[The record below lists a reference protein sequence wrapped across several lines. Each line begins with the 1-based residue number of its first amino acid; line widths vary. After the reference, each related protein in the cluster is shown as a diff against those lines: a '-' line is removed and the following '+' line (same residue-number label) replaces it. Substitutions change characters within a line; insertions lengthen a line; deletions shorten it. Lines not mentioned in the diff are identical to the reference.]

1 MKGDKD
7 ATQSSSVIVNVKQ
20 AIIMY
25 SNLHHLDRK
34 KKSYIGV
41 SQKEEI

>member
-7 ATQSSSVIVNVKQ
+7 ATRSSSVIVNVKQ

-25 SNLHHLDRK
+25 SNLHQDRK
-34 KKSYIGV
+34 KKKLYRSLT
-41 SQKEEI
+41 ERRNL